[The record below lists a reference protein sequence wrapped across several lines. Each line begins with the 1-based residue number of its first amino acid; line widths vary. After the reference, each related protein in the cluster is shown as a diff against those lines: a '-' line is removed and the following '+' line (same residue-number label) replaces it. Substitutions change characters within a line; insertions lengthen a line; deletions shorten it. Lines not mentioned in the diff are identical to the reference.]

1 MAVDPN
7 ILAIFGPP
15 PKGLDLGHNVILLY
29 NVVTCVVLGVAVAVV
44 GLRFYVRNMKS
55 ANIEMDDWAVLLS
68 LFCSG
73 ATVAMTIL
81 AGAHGSG
88 AHVWSINLPTLVNVF
103 KVSLLPSLYFPFAK
117 DHNPQ
122 IVYAEP
128 FVYALAVT
136 SVKISI
142 LLLYRRLFPL
152 GIHNNRVYTLMFWT
166 AAFLTSVY
174 PFILWITMAF
184 ACRPVSHFWNQYL
197 GAPGKC
203 IDVKLFFLVL
213 GIMNMVNDIIIL
225 TVPIPRIWT
234 LKMNNKTKVSV
245 ICVML
250 LGSFVC
256 VASIARIF
264 YLWGFFQNLDATWW
278 MGPSFAWSSL
288 EPSVA
293 VISACLPTLAPLFRI
308 NRIGSTS
315 RGTPSGGNELSK
327 SGSKHFQLFS
337 VNRTKGTGFQS
348 EDDEVE
354 LTYDVGRGGA
364 SEPSAWVGKG
374 DSSAEQ
380 GIVVQ
385 TQVSVT
391 HHNRKAPSNS

>member
-1 MAVDPN
+1 MELDPN
-7 ILAIFGPP
+7 IVAIFGPP
-15 PKGLDLGHNVILLY
+15 PKDLDLGRHQITTY
-29 NVVTCVVLGVAVAVV
+29 NIVTCIILGIAFLVVA
-44 GLRFYVRNMKS
+44 LRFYVRNMKS
-55 ANIEMDDWAVLLS
+55 AQLEMDDWAVLVS
-68 LFCSG
+68 LVCAA
-73 ATVAMTIL
+73 ATVTMTIL
-81 AGAHGSG
+81 AGEHGSG
-88 AHVWSINLPTLVNVF
+88 AHVWSIKIMTLVQVF
-103 KVSLLPSLYFPFAK
+103 KL
-117 DHNPQ
+117 
-122 IVYAEP
+122 VYAEP

-152 GIHNNRVYTLMFWT
+152 GIDKSRAYTIMFYIAT
-166 AAFLTSVY
+166 FLTSCY

-184 ACRPVSHFWNQYL
+184 ACKPISFFWNQYI
-197 GAPGKC
+197 GAKGKC

-225 TVPIPRIWT
+225 SVPIPRIWT
-234 LKMNNKTKVSV
+234 LQMNNKTKVSV
-245 ICVML
+245 ICIML

-256 VASIARIF
+256 VASIARIY

-293 VISACLPTLAPLFRI
+293 IISACLPTLAPLFRLGRM
-308 NRIGSTS
+308 NTTS

-348 EDDEVE
+348 DDEVE
-354 LTYDVGRGGA
+354 LTYDVGRGGT
-364 SEPSAWVGKG
+364 SDSAPWNNKENKE
-374 DSSAEQ
+374 SSAEQ
-380 GIVVQ
+380 GIVVS

-391 HHNRKAPSNS
+391 RHDRKSLHDRA

>member
-7 ILAIFGPP
+7 IVAIFGPP
-15 PKGLDLGHNVILLY
+15 PEGLDLGHSVILLY

-55 ANIEMDDWAVLLS
+55 ANIETDDWAVLLS

-88 AHVWSINLPTLVNVF
+88 AHVWSISLPTLVNVF
-103 KVSLLPSLYFPFAK
+103 K
-117 DHNPQ
+117 

-152 GIHNNRVYTLMFWT
+152 GIDKNRVYTLMFWA

-197 GAPGKC
+197 GASGKC

-213 GIMNMVNDIIIL
+213 GIMNMMNDIIIL

-245 ICVML
+245 ICIML

-256 VASIARIF
+256 VASIARIY

-337 VNRTKGTGFQS
+337 VNRAKGTGFQS
-348 EDDEVE
+348 DDDEVE
-354 LTYDVGRGGA
+354 LTYDVGRGGT
-364 SEPSAWVGKG
+364 SEPLAWGGK
-374 DSSAEQ
+374 STNAEQ

-391 HHNRKAPSNS
+391 HHDKKTPSTSSI

>member
-7 ILAIFGPP
+7 IVAIFGPP
-15 PKGLDLGHNVILLY
+15 PTGLDLGHNVILLY
-29 NVVTCVVLGVAVAVV
+29 NVVTCVILGVAVAVV

-88 AHVWSINLPTLVNVF
+88 AHVWSISLPTLVNVF
-103 KVSLLPSLYFPFAK
+103 K
-117 DHNPQ
+117 

-152 GIHNNRVYTLMFWT
+152 GIDKNRVYTLMFWA

-197 GAPGKC
+197 GASGKC

-213 GIMNMVNDIIIL
+213 GIMNMMNDIIIL

-245 ICVML
+245 ICIML

-256 VASIARIF
+256 VASIARIY

-337 VNRTKGTGFQS
+337 VNRAKGTGFQS
-348 EDDEVE
+348 DDDEVE
-354 LTYDVGRGGA
+354 LTYDVGRGGT
-364 SEPSAWVGKG
+364 SEPTAWGGK
-374 DSSAEQ
+374 STNAEP

-391 HHNRKAPSNS
+391 HHDRKTPSTSSI

>member
-1 MAVDPN
+1 MELDPN
-7 ILAIFGPP
+7 IVAIFGQPP
-15 PKGLDLGHNVILLY
+15 QGLDLNQQQITTY
-29 NVVTCVVLGVAVAVV
+29 NIVTCIILGIAFAVV
-44 GLRFYVRNMKS
+44 ALRFYVRNMKS
-55 ANIEMDDWAVLLS
+55 AQLEMDDWAVLVS
-68 LFCSG
+68 LFC
-73 ATVAMTIL
+73 AAVTVSMTIL
-81 AGAHGSG
+81 AGQHGSG
-88 AHVWSINLPTLVNVF
+88 AHVWSIKIMTLVEVF
-103 KVSLLPSLYFPFAK
+103 K
-117 DHNPQ
+117 

-152 GIHNNRVYTLMFWT
+152 GINKSRAYTIMFYIAT
-166 AAFLTSVY
+166 FLTSCY

-184 ACRPVSHFWNQYL
+184 ACKPVSFFWNQYI
-197 GAPGKC
+197 GAEGKC

-225 TVPIPRIWT
+225 SVPIPRIWT
-234 LKMNNKTKVSV
+234 LQMNNKTKVSV
-245 ICVML
+245 ICIML

-256 VASIARIF
+256 VASIARIY

-293 VISACLPTLAPLFRI
+293 IISACLPTLAPLFRLGRM
-308 NRIGSTS
+308 NATS

-337 VNRTKGTGFQS
+337 VNRTKGTGFHS
-348 EDDEVE
+348 DDDEVE

-364 SEPSAWVGKG
+364 SDSAPCNKN
-374 DSSAEQ
+374 DNKESSAEQ
-380 GIVVQ
+380 GIVVS

-391 HHNRKAPSNS
+391 RHDKKGLHDGM

>member
-1 MAVDPN
+1 MAVDPKVVK
-7 ILAIFGPP
+7 IFGPP
-15 PKGLDLGHNVILLY
+15 PEGLDLQNNVITTY
-29 NVVTCVVLGVAVAVV
+29 NVVVCLVLGIAIAVV

-55 ANIEMDDWAVLLS
+55 VQVEMDDWAVLIS

-88 AHVWSINLPTLVNVF
+88 AHVWSNKLMTLITVF
-103 KVSLLPSLYFPFAK
+103 K
-117 DHNPQ
+117 

-136 SVKISI
+136 SVKVSI
-142 LLLYRRLFPL
+142 LLLYRRPFPL
-152 GIHNNRVYTLMFWT
+152 GIDKNRLYTISFWI
-166 AAFLTSVY
+166 ASFLTTVY
-174 PFILWITMAF
+174 PFVLWITMAC
-184 ACRPVSHFWNQYL
+184 ACSPVSHFWNQYL
-197 GAPGKC
+197 GSTGTC

-213 GIMNMVNDIIIL
+213 GIMNMMNDIIIL

-234 LKMNNKTKVSV
+234 LHMTNKTKIS
-245 ICVML
+245 IIGIML

-256 VASIARIF
+256 VASIARIY
-264 YLWGFFQNLDATWW
+264 YLWGFFQNLDSIWW

-315 RGTPSGGNELSK
+315 RGTPSGKNELSK
-327 SGSKHFQLFS
+327 SGSRHFQLFS
-337 VNRTKGTGFQS
+337 SNRTQGNEFHS
-348 EDDEVE
+348 DDDEVE
-354 LTYDVGRGGA
+354 LTYNVGSGDAG
-364 SEPSAWVGKG
+364 EPSIWRGKG
-374 DSSAEQ
+374 SPDTEQ
-380 GIVVQ
+380 GIIVQ
-385 TQVSVT
+385 TRVSVT
-391 HHNRKAPSNS
+391 RYNRKNTSAGS

>member
-7 ILAIFGPP
+7 IVAIFGPP

-103 KVSLLPSLYFPFAK
+103 K
-117 DHNPQ
+117 

-245 ICVML
+245 ICIML

-364 SEPSAWVGKG
+364 NSGFG
-374 DSSAEQ
+374 Y
-380 GIVVQ
+380 
-385 TQVSVT
+385 
-391 HHNRKAPSNS
+391 APQQEGS

>member
-1 MAVDPN
+1 MAVDPK
-7 ILAIFGPP
+7 IVAIFGPP
-15 PKGLDLGHNVILLY
+15 PEGLDLDKNVITTY
-29 NVVTCVVLGVAVAVV
+29 NVVVCVVLGIAVTVV
-44 GLRFYVRNMKS
+44 VLRFYVRNMKS
-55 ANIEMDDWAVLLS
+55 ANIELDDWAVLVS
-68 LFCSG
+68 LLCAS

-81 AGAHGSG
+81 AGEHGSG
-88 AHVWSINLPTLVNVF
+88 AHVWSIKLTTLVDVF
-103 KVSLLPSLYFPFAK
+103 K
-117 DHNPQ
+117 

-152 GIHNNRVYTLMFWT
+152 GIDKNRVYTIMFWIAT
-166 AAFLTSVY
+166 FLTTVY
-174 PFILWITMAF
+174 PFILWITMPF

-197 GAPGKC
+197 GAKGKC
-203 IDVKLFFLVL
+203 IGVKLFFLVL
-213 GIMNMVNDIIIL
+213 GIMNMMNDIIIL

-234 LKMNNKTKVSV
+234 LHMNNRTKISI
-245 ICVML
+245 ICIML

-256 VASIARIF
+256 VASIARIY

-308 NRIGSTS
+308 KRINSTS
-315 RGTPSGGNELSK
+315 RGTPSGPTDLSK
-327 SGSKHFQLFS
+327 SGSKHFQLFG
-337 VNRTKGTGFQS
+337 VNRTKGNASGGD
-348 EDDEVE
+348 DDEVE
-354 LTYDVGRGGA
+354 LTYDVGRGGTENG
-364 SEPSAWVGKG
+364 SIWKNQGGSA
-374 DSSAEQ
+374 AEQ

-385 TQVSVT
+385 TQVLVT
-391 HHNRKAPSNS
+391 HQDRNGRTSTD

>member
-7 ILAIFGPP
+7 IVAIFGPP
-15 PKGLDLGHNVILLY
+15 PQGLDLERNVITTY
-29 NVVTCVVLGVAVAVV
+29 NVVVCVVLGIAVTVVA
-44 GLRFYVRNMKS
+44 LRFYVRNMKS
-55 ANIEMDDWAVLLS
+55 ANIEMDDWAVLVS
-68 LFCSG
+68 LFCAS

-81 AGAHGSG
+81 AGEHGSG
-88 AHVWSINLPTLVNVF
+88 AHVWSIKLTTLVDVF
-103 KVSLLPSLYFPFAK
+103 KVHPLPKLCQFDAYQT
-117 DHNPQ
+117 Q

-152 GIHNNRVYTLMFWT
+152 GIDKNRLYTIMFWIAT
-166 AAFLTSVY
+166 FLTTVY
-174 PFILWITMAF
+174 PFILWITMPF
-184 ACRPVSHFWNQYL
+184 ACKPVSHFWNQYL
-197 GAPGKC
+197 GAKGKC
-203 IDVKLFFLVL
+203 IEVKLFFLVL
-213 GIMNMVNDIIIL
+213 GIMNMMNDIIIL

-234 LKMNNKTKVSV
+234 LHMNNKTKISI
-245 ICVML
+245 ICIML

-256 VASIARIF
+256 VASIARIY

-308 NRIGSTS
+308 KRINSTS
-315 RGTPSGGNELSK
+315 RGTPSGPTDLSK

-337 VNRTKGTGFQS
+337 VNRTKGGAFGS
-348 EDDEVE
+348 DDDEVE
-354 LTYDVGRGGA
+354 LTYDVGRGGTGDG
-364 SEPSAWVGKG
+364 SIWKNQGGSA
-374 DSSAEQ
+374 AEQ

-391 HHNRKAPSNS
+391 HQDRKGRTSTD